1 MGVRKV
7 SLILTKTDG
16 PIGIATLN
24 RPEALNALNNE
35 LLDGLAAALEAWDAD
50 PAIRVMVVTGSE
62 KAFAAGADI
71 KEMAPKSFSQM
82 QAENPFGRQ
91 MDRILRIKKPIIA
104 AVAGFALGGGCELAM
119 ALDILIAADTAKF
132 GQPEI
137 TLGIMPGLGGSQR
150 TPLAM
155 GKAKAMDLC
164 LTGRM
169 MDAAEAEAS
178 GVAARVV
185 PAEMLMDEAL
195 KAARKIAAQ
204 SLPAVMMLKE
214 AITKAYE
221 TPLTQGLAYERRAFH
236 ALFATHDQKEG
247 MAAFSE
253 KRKPAFRDE

>member
-1 MGVRKV
+1 MTA
-7 SLILTKTDG
+7 ILTRTQG
-16 PIGIATLN
+16 PVAIATLN
-24 RPEALNALNNE
+24 RPEALNALNNA
-35 LLDGLAAALEAWDAD
+35 LLDELADALEKWDAD
-50 PAIRVMVVTGSE
+50 PVIRVMIVTGSD

-71 KEMAPKSFSQM
+71 KEMAPKSFPQM

-91 MDRILRIKKPIIA
+91 MDRILRIRKPIIA

-119 ALDILIAADTAKF
+119 ALDILIAADTARF

-150 TPLAM
+150 GPRAM

-169 MDAAEAEAS
+169 MDAAEAEAC

-185 PAEMLMDEAL
+185 PAEMLLEETL
-195 KAARKIAAQ
+195 KVAAKIAAQ
-204 SLPAVMMLKE
+204 PGPAVAMLKE
-214 AITKAYE
+214 AVNRAFE
-221 TPLTQGLAYERRAFH
+221 MPLAQGLAYERRAFH
-236 ALFATHDQKEG
+236 ALFATQDQKEG
-247 MAAFSE
+247 MTAFME

>member
-1 MGVRKV
+1 MSIV
-7 SLILTKTDG
+7 LTEVKG

-24 RPEALNALNNE
+24 RPEALNALNNA
-35 LLDGLAAALEAWDAD
+35 LLDALAGALEAWDAD
-50 PAIRVMVVTGSE
+50 PQVRVMIVTGSD

-71 KEMAPKSFSQM
+71 KEMAPKSFSEM
-82 QAENPFGRQ
+82 HSENPFGRQ
-91 MDRILRIKKPIIA
+91 MDRILRIKKPVIA

-119 ALDILIAADTAKF
+119 ALDILIADETAKF

-150 TPLAM
+150 TPRAM

-169 MDAAEAEAS
+169 MDAAEAEAA

-185 PAEMLMDEAL
+185 PAGMLMDEAL
-195 KAARKIAAQ
+195 KMAGKIAAQ
-204 SLPAVMMLKE
+204 SLPALIMVKE
-214 AITKAYE
+214 AVNRAYE
-221 TPLTQGLAYERRAFH
+221 MPLTQGLAFERRAFH
-236 ALFATHDQKEG
+236 AMFATHDQKEG
-247 MAAFSE
+247 MAAFSA